1 MKAASPE
8 ALRASPGANLPADSP
23 DPDAGESWTR
33 AAEQR
38 VRELL
43 AAQDAVEHLTV
54 AHLTAW
60 LRDLDH
66 GQKYSYARE
75 LGHEME
81 HLASKIAAHLVNT
94 GEVK

>member
-1 MKAASPE
+1 MKLASPE
-8 ALRASPGANLPADSP
+8 AMRQSPGGPPPADSP

-54 AHLTAW
+54 AHLAAW

-66 GQKYSYARE
+66 GQYSYARE
-75 LGHEME
+75 LRQELE
-81 HLASKIAAHLVNT
+81 LLTRKIAAHLMNL
-94 GEVK
+94 GEIK